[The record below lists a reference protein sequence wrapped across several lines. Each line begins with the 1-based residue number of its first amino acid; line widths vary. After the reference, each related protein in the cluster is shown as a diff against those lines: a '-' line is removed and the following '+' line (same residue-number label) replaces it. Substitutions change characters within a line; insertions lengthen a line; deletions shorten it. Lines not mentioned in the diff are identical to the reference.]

1 MNTNYQFNCNTLIS
15 SVVGVVPHLKQIP
28 LFISLMKEQKALKH
42 ILKNNKKKNTT
53 NNSLKSKK
61 QTI

>member
-1 MNTNYQFNCNTLIS
+1 MKTNYQFNCNTLIS

-42 ILKNNKKKNTT
+42 ILKNNKKNTT